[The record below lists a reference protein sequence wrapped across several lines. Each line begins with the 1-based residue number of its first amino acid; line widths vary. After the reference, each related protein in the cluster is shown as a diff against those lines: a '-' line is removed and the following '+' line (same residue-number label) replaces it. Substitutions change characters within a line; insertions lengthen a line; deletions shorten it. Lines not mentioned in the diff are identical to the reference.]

1 MYQPVDSI
9 AVGSAMGTDEANLF
23 ICQFDSLYHDKPF
36 YFRHEEHDMVKA
48 QQVLEIQWNTNTSL
62 ML

>member
-48 QQVLEIQWNTNTSL
+48 QQVLEIQ
-62 ML
+62 